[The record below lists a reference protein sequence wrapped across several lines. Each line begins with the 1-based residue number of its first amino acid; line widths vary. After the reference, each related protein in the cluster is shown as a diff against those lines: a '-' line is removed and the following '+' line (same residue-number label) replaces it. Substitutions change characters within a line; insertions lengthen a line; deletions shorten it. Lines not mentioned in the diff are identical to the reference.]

1 MAGSPPPGQKPG
13 GYPNPPGGQQQPQQP
28 QQPPPQGYPP
38 PQQAYAPPPG
48 APTGMAGA
56 PYGVHPISGIPFSDK
71 QKNLAGI
78 LQLLP
83 LVSLIPGVGRFYTG
97 HIGIG
102 VAQLILGCT
111 GIGQLWSIIDG
122 IIILTGDEMTD
133 VDGRPLR
140 PN

>member
-1 MAGSPPPGQKPG
+1 M
-13 GYPNPPGGQQQPQQP
+13 
-28 QQPPPQGYPP
+28 
-38 PQQAYAPPPG
+38 
-48 APTGMAGA
+48 
-56 PYGVHPISGIPFSDK
+56 HPISGIPYSDK
-71 QKNLAGI
+71 QKTLAGI

-83 LVSLIPGVGRFYTG
+83 LVSLIAGVGRLYTG

-102 VAQLILGCT
+102 IAQLLLGCV
-111 GIGQLWSIIDG
+111 GIGWIWSIIDG